1 MKSLLRVCKYD
12 SGKMKGTCALASI
25 PPVKN
30 EELVK
35 MRMLNVRERKSEKKG
50 CQGQKLEEM
59 GESIA

>member
-1 MKSLLRVCKYD
+1 
-12 SGKMKGTCALASI
+12 MKGTCALASI